1 MMLSRCAAAVAV
13 EAALVAFAL
22 SGCGGIT
29 HGTIT
34 SKGYVG
40 PSSYIYEEPVY
51 SERCVEVKSGSIE
64 GESCTSYVS
73 TWIPI
78 QETRPA
84 CWKLNLVRGNK
95 SGSVCVSGSAWETVK
110 VGGKW

>member
-1 MMLSRCAAAVAV
+1 MLSRCAAALVV
-13 EAALVAFAL
+13 EVALVAFAL

-34 SKGYVG
+34 SKEYVG

-51 SERCVEVKSGSIE
+51 SQRCSISAKGAERC
-64 GESCTSYVS
+64 TTYVS

-78 QETRPA
+78 PQTRPA
-84 CWKLNLVRGNK
+84 CWKLNLK
-95 SGSVCVSGSAWETVK
+95 SGSKTGSVCVSGSAWDKAK
-110 VGGKW
+110 VGGVW